1 MSEPKKTPDT
11 APGKDADKAQHATG
25 AEVEHATHSEDLPRL
40 GVEGEQGGTARA
52 TCECGWSYDVRYLR
66 DRFREDAL
74 REVRS
79 AGRQHTVGASQ

>member
-1 MSEPKKTPDT
+1 MNEPKKTPD
-11 APGKDADKAQHATG
+11 KDADKAP
-25 AEVEHATHSEDLPRL
+25 VHATHSEDLPRL

-52 TCECGWSYDVRYLR
+52 TCECGWSYDVLYLR